1 MTRSGGQPR
10 ATIFAQLLGLVVLTL
25 VGAITIN
32 LLVILNLP
40 PPTPDFYRL
49 SEIARAA
56 RSGRDAN
63 LTDGRVLLVR
73 PVAQPVRQP
82 RDDPGFPVGPKLLS
96 ELATEIGAP
105 VSDVRLDPMAGRFAD
120 RKVIGLVRQ
129 VIAKD
134 GSREEHFLVAPFV
147 ASVRTSDGRWLEI
160 RPRPRLGPS
169 AWQARIVIGFLLS
182 TIALSPFAYILAG
195 RLAAPIELFAE
206 AAERLGRDPR
216 SSPMALRGP
225 AEIAAAGRA
234 FNEMQGRLA
243 RYVEDRT
250 AMVGAIAHDLRTP
263 LTRLRFRIESA
274 PEDLRQRME
283 ADIDEME
290 AMVAAALSFVKGE
303 SNPPER
309 ARLEL
314 VSLLESLADD
324 LGDTGRSVTVEACE
338 RMVVVEGDS
347 LSLRRL
353 FGNLLE
359 NALAFGQTARV
370 RVRQTAREAVV
381 EIADDGPGI
390 AQEDLERVFEP
401 FQRGE
406 ASRSRQTGGIG
417 LGLAVVRSIARAHGG
432 EARLSNTPG
441 GGLTATVTLP
451 L

>member
-1 MTRSGGQPR
+1 MTGTHGQPR

-32 LLVILNLP
+32 LFVILNLP

-49 SEIARAA
+49 SEVARAA
-56 RSGRDAN
+56 RAGHDTT
-63 LTDGRVLLVR
+63 LPDGRILLVSRTAR
-73 PVAQPVRQP
+73 PARQASY
-82 RDDPGFPVGPKLLS
+82 DPGFPVGPKLLA
-96 ELATEIGAP
+96 ELASQIGAP
-105 VSDVRLDPMAGRFAD
+105 VSSIRLDPMASRFAD

-129 VIAKD
+129 LIAKD

-147 ASVRTSDGRWLEI
+147 ASVQSPDGGWLEI
-160 RPRPRLGPS
+160 RPQPRLGLS
-169 AWQARIVIGFLLS
+169 DWQTRFIVGFLLS
-182 TIALSPFAYILAG
+182 TLALSPFAYILAG

-216 SSPMALRGP
+216 SAPMAVRGP

-263 LTRLRFRIESA
+263 LTRLRFRIETA
-274 PEDLRQRME
+274 PDELRTRME

-303 SNPPER
+303 GHPPER

-324 LGDTGRSVTVEACE
+324 LGDTGRSVEVEACD

-353 FGNLLE
+353 FGNLLD
-359 NALAFGQTARV
+359 NALAFGRSARI
-370 RVRQTAREAVV
+370 RVRQTAQEAVV
-381 EIADDGPGI
+381 EIQDDGPGI

-432 EARLSNTPG
+432 EARLSNAPT
-441 GGLTATVTLP
+441 GGLVATVTLP